1 MVTSPLETCRAEPF
15 SERILFL
22 PFSVMFALELPT
34 TSMASPSLL
43 MFTSSMV
50 TSAVASPVV
59 SILIVLSVVV
69 SLFFCLMTGAS
80 SASVVLP
87 CDTVWPFSVA
97 LMVMSPSSMYQSRA
111 RAETGRETASSRARA
126 SAKSRLFMR
135 FPPASVSRTR
145 RADGRG
151 SHREGTPR
159 CNGVPHCR

>member
-1 MVTSPLETCRAEPF
+1 MLLPSNSMLTSPLPSVWKAVSLR
-15 SERILFL
+15 LFA
-22 PFSVMFALELPT
+22 SVLIFT
-34 TSMASPSLL
+34 PS
-43 MFTSSMV
+43 SV
-50 TSAVASPVV
+50 TLAVASF
-59 SILIVLSVVV
+59 SAITLITLSVELLL
-69 SLFFCLMTGAS
+69 SFCLMTGAS
-80 SASVVLP
+80 SSTASLSP
-87 CDTVWPFSVA
+87 CFTVWPFSVA